1 MSKCEHGLTTAECFT
16 CASPKHGAPPD
27 PAQPEP
33 ADEFVKTM
41 GGQFALV
48 IAEIWHA
55 HPDYGI
61 RQTLDELNRR
71 FPAPQPISS
80 LDEFL
85 ALAEKH
91 GIKTIHDLPGLIPA
105 LQATEPAQPDPT
117 TDAAVSDLAH
127 ELWAIAQ
134 SPAPIDDV
142 VALMR
147 DELHKFA
154 RAIRKKP

>member
-1 MSKCEHGLTTAECFT
+1 MSGKCEHGLTTKECLT

-71 FPAPQPISS
+71 FPAPQPEP
-80 LDEFL
+80 LTDEQIDAGVAAWF
-85 ALAEKH
+85 
-91 GIKTIHDLPGLIPA
+91 
-105 LQATEPAQPDPT
+105 ATT
-117 TDAAVSDLAH
+117 TSNGEDREHPFRKRMRAAI
-127 ELWAIAQ
+127 E
-134 SPAPIDDV
+134 
-142 VALMR
+142 
-147 DELHKFA
+147 
-154 RAIRKKP
+154 RAIRETTT